1 MADYASEQTLQELL
15 QQAQQMNASL
25 AKLSSVLGK
34 PAGGTAGKSGSA
46 TKAAEEAQK
55 NLNAQTSKLA
65 PSVGAVTK
73 SMNTLSAVVN
83 FVGGVFTKLSGF
95 LSGLVNIA
103 SNITG
108 ILGEFAAITT
118 SGNMKLSDMVQV
130 MGDLANQIPIVG
142 GLFSTM
148 ASVMKFVIMRQ
159 EETLEMFRKMSSVG
173 AGIGENLETLR
184 VGARSTGLT
193 MDEYAEAIQKYSK
206 ELTLSS
212 GDVETGR
219 KTFQRN
225 MTAIMGPGSEVS
237 KSLFGLGYTAKDSAD
252 LLGLFMATQ
261 GSMNKKE
268 LEDSRY
274 VAQGTKQL
282 AEQMTY
288 LSEVTG
294 KRRDQLEKEI
304 KEAAEEASWKN
315 YVASLNPEAA
325 ARANAAV
332 AEGLARAGKDGAD
345 AVKIAIRTGIET
357 PVNDAGKKLFVTT
370 QGASTAWIGALA
382 KGARDTS
389 IPLERWNKS
398 VSEATWE
405 MGQRAGE
412 MNQSVGGVNAVLD
425 AQGKGFLNANALNIS
440 TQLKQYKDREE
451 FITKDGELRKKVTE
465 AGKSNAAA
473 LAEQQQNLRR
483 FGNVIDEIIGTFT
496 GPLIKPI
503 LALTESFQAVAIKA
517 AEWIQPKMQEFSDWL
532 EPWTNQFAE
541 LAKEGT
547 WEEFKNTMQEFWT
560 DIKAKASPLIR
571 DVWESVKPV
580 LFDAIKN
587 LFNFLWDALKSA
599 VLPQWMRS
607 DTESEKAEAAA
618 EERKKKEAELER
630 AKRDL
635 ANAEQAKERI
645 KKTGGFEWQ
654 ANLAESAAEKQRKK
668 IAQLEEEL
676 KPAAKPATGKAAE
689 PAPAVDE
696 ATNVRNWAWSL
707 LTGQAEEGSVPA
719 SIKDQVD
726 TMRKDPD
733 LEKQAADYRAEIK
746 RQADEKARQEKEAAE
761 TAREAQKKKPE
772 LGTQPVLTPAGE
784 ARVSQTS
791 SNDIVSILNT
801 QLAQLIKVNRDTA
814 EATVK
819 VANLIAS
826 SDNLFRRA

>member
-1 MADYASEQTLQELL
+1 MANPASEQTLQELL
-15 QQAQQMNASL
+15 ETAKSMSASL
-25 AKLSSVLGK
+25 DRLSSVLGK
-34 PAGGTAGKSGSA
+34 PTSGAAGKSDST

-55 NLNAQTSKLA
+55 NLTAQTSKLA
-65 PSVGAVTK
+65 PAVGSATK
-73 SMNTLSAVVN
+73 AMNTFSAVVD

-103 SNITG
+103 SNVTG
-108 ILGEFAAITT
+108 ILGEFAAAAT
-118 SGNMKLSDMVQV
+118 SGKMQLSDMVQV

-142 GLFSTM
+142 GLFSSM
-148 ASVMKFVIMRQ
+148 AGLMKFVIVRQ
-159 EETLEMFRKMSSVG
+159 EETLTMFRNMAKVG
-173 AGIGENLETLR
+173 AGIGESLETLR

-193 MDEYAEAIQKYSK
+193 MDEYAEAIQNHSK
-206 ELTLSS
+206 ELTLSG
-212 GDVETGR
+212 GDVERGR
-219 KTFQRN
+219 KLFEKN
-225 MTAIMGPGSEVS
+225 MGAIMGPGSTVS
-237 KSLFGLGYTAKDSAD
+237 KSLFGLGYTAAQSAD
-252 LLGLFMATQ
+252 LLGLYMATQ
-261 GSMNKKE
+261 GTMNKKE
-268 LEDSRY
+268 LDDSRY

-294 KRRDQLEKEI
+294 KRREDLEKEI

-315 YVASLNPEAA
+315 YVASLDPEAA

-370 QGASTAWIGALA
+370 QGASTAWVGALA
-382 KGARDTS
+382 KGARDTT
-389 IPLERWNKS
+389 IPLEKWNKS

-412 MNQSVGGVNAVLD
+412 MNQSVGGVNAILD

-451 FITKDGELRKKVTE
+451 FIAKDGELRKKVTE
-465 AGKSNAAA
+465 AGKSDAAA

-483 FGNVIDEIIGTFT
+483 FGNIIDNIISTLT
-496 GPLIKPI
+496 GPLLGPI
-503 LALTESFQAVAIKA
+503 LKLTESFQGLATTFAK
-517 AEWIQPKMQEFSDWL
+517 QL
-532 EPWTNQFAE
+532 EPYFKDFGIFMGKWVDKFTSI
-541 LAKEGT
+541 KS
-547 WEEFKNTMQEFWT
+547 WEEFKTVMFAFWE
-560 DIKAKASPLIR
+560 DIKLKAGPLVR
-571 DVWESVKPV
+571 DVWESTKPV
-580 LFDAIKN
+580 LFEAIKN
-587 LFNFLWDALKSA
+587 LFSFLWDALKAS
-599 VLPQWMRS
+599 VIPQWMRS
-607 DTESEKAEAAA
+607 DTEAEKAEEAA
-618 EERKKKEAELER
+618 EERRKKEAELER

-676 KPAAKPATGKAAE
+676 KPAAKPATGAASE

-733 LEKQAADYRAEIK
+733 LAKQAADYRAEIK
-746 RQADEKARQEKEAAE
+746 RQAEEKARQEKEAA
-761 TAREAQKKKPE
+761 AAAAAKSSQQKKPE

-784 ARVSQTS
+784 SRSSQTT
-791 SNDIVSILNT
+791 SNDAATILNK
-801 QLAQLIKVNRDTA
+801 QLAQLITINRDTA
-814 EATVK
+814 EAAQRT
-819 VANLIAS
+819 ANLIAS
-826 SDNLFRRA
+826 NGNLFRRS

>member
-1 MADYASEQTLQELL
+1 MANPASEQTLQELL
-15 QQAQQMNASL
+15 ETAKSMSASL
-25 AKLSSVLGK
+25 DRLSSVLGK
-34 PAGGTAGKSGSA
+34 PTSGTTGKSDST

-65 PSVGAVTK
+65 PAVGSATK
-73 SMNTLSAVVN
+73 AMNTFSAVVD

-103 SNITG
+103 SNVTG
-108 ILGEFAAITT
+108 ILGEFAAAAT
-118 SGNMKLSDMVQV
+118 SGKMQLSDMVQV

-142 GLFSTM
+142 GLFSSM
-148 ASVMKFVIMRQ
+148 AGLMKFVIVRQ
-159 EETLEMFRKMSSVG
+159 EETLTMFRNMAKVG
-173 AGIGENLETLR
+173 AGIGESLETLR

-193 MDEYAEAIQKYSK
+193 MDEYAEAIQNHSK

-212 GDVETGR
+212 GDVEKGR
-219 KTFQRN
+219 KLFEKN
-225 MTAIMGPGSEVS
+225 MGAIMGPGSTVS
-237 KSLFGLGYTAKDSAD
+237 KSLFGLGYTAAQSAD
-252 LLGLFMATQ
+252 LLGLYMATQ
-261 GSMNKKE
+261 GTMNKKE
-268 LEDSRY
+268 LDDSRY

-294 KRRDQLEKEI
+294 KRREDLEKEI

-315 YVASLNPEAA
+315 YVASLDPEAA

-345 AVKIAIRTGIET
+345 AVKIAIRTGIES
-357 PVNDAGKKLFVTT
+357 PVNEAGKKLFVTT
-370 QGASTAWIGALA
+370 QGASTAWVGALA
-382 KGARDTS
+382 KGARDTT
-389 IPLERWNKS
+389 IPLEKWNKS

-412 MNQSVGGVNAVLD
+412 MNQSVGGVNAILD

-451 FITKDGELRKKVTE
+451 FIAKDGELRKKVTE
-465 AGKSNAAA
+465 AGKSDAAA

-483 FGNVIDEIIGTFT
+483 FGNIIDNIISTLT
-496 GPLIKPI
+496 GPLLGPI
-503 LALTESFQAVAIKA
+503 LKLTESFQGLATTFAK
-517 AEWIQPKMQEFSDWL
+517 QL
-532 EPWTNQFAE
+532 EPYF
-541 LAKEGT
+541 KEFGSFMGKWVDKFT
-547 WEEFKNTMQEFWT
+547 SIKSWEEFKTVMFAFWQDVKKET
-560 DIKAKASPLIR
+560 GPLIR
-571 DVWESVKPV
+571 DVWESVRPV

-599 VLPQWMRS
+599 VLPQWMRD

-630 AKRDL
+630 AKKDL

-676 KPAAKPATGKAAE
+676 KPAAKPATGAASE

-733 LEKQAADYRAEIK
+733 LAKQASDYREEIR
-746 RQADEKARQEKEAAE
+746 RQAEEKARQEKEAA
-761 TAREAQKKKPE
+761 AAAAKASQQKKPE

-784 ARVSQTS
+784 ARSSQTS
-791 SNDIVSILNT
+791 SNDAVTILNK
-801 QLAQLIKVNRDTA
+801 QLAQLISINRDTA
-814 EATVK
+814 EATQRT
-819 VANLIAS
+819 ANLIS
-826 SDNLFRRA
+826 SNGNLLRRS

>member
-1 MADYASEQTLQELL
+1 MANPASEQTLQELL
-15 QQAQQMNASL
+15 ETAKSMSASL
-25 AKLSSVLGK
+25 DRLSSVLGK
-34 PAGGTAGKSGSA
+34 PTSGAAGKSDST

-55 NLNAQTSKLA
+55 NLTAQTSKLA
-65 PSVGAVTK
+65 PAVGSATK
-73 SMNTLSAVVN
+73 AMNTFSAVVD

-103 SNITG
+103 SNVTG
-108 ILGEFAAITT
+108 ILGEFAAAAT
-118 SGNMKLSDMVQV
+118 SGKMQLSDMVQV

-142 GLFSTM
+142 GLFSSM
-148 ASVMKFVIMRQ
+148 AGLMKFVIVRQ
-159 EETLEMFRKMSSVG
+159 EETLTMFRNMAKVG
-173 AGIGENLETLR
+173 AGIGESLETLR

-193 MDEYAEAIQKYSK
+193 MDDYAEAIQNHSK
-206 ELTLSS
+206 ELTLSG
-212 GDVETGR
+212 GDVERGR
-219 KTFQRN
+219 KLFEKN
-225 MTAIMGPGSEVS
+225 MGAIMGPGSTVS
-237 KSLFGLGYTAKDSAD
+237 KSLFGLGYTAAQSAD
-252 LLGLFMATQ
+252 LLGLYMATQ
-261 GSMNKKE
+261 GTMNKKE
-268 LEDSRY
+268 LDDSRY

-294 KRRDQLEKEI
+294 KRREDLEKEI

-315 YVASLNPEAA
+315 YVASLDPEAA

-370 QGASTAWIGALA
+370 QGASTAWVGALA
-382 KGARDTS
+382 KGARDTT
-389 IPLERWNKS
+389 IPLEKWNKS

-412 MNQSVGGVNAVLD
+412 MNQSVGGVNAILD

-451 FITKDGELRKKVTE
+451 FIAKDGELRKKVTE
-465 AGKSNAAA
+465 AGKSDAAA

-483 FGNVIDEIIGTFT
+483 FGNIIDNIISTLT
-496 GPLIKPI
+496 GPLLGPI
-503 LALTESFQAVAIKA
+503 LKLTESFQGLATTFAK
-517 AEWIQPKMQEFSDWL
+517 QL
-532 EPWTNQFAE
+532 EPYFKDFGIFMGKWVDKFTSI
-541 LAKEGT
+541 KS
-547 WEEFKNTMQEFWT
+547 WEEFKTVMFAFWE
-560 DIKAKASPLIR
+560 DIKLKAGPLVR
-571 DVWESVKPV
+571 DVWESTKPV
-580 LFDAIKN
+580 LFEAIKN
-587 LFNFLWDALKSA
+587 LFSFLWDALKAS
-599 VLPQWMRS
+599 VIPQWMRS
-607 DTESEKAEAAA
+607 DTEAEKAEEAA
-618 EERKKKEAELER
+618 EERRKKEAELER

-676 KPAAKPATGKAAE
+676 KPAAKPATGAASE

-733 LEKQAADYRAEIK
+733 LAKQAADYRAEIK
-746 RQADEKARQEKEAAE
+746 RQAEEKARQEKEAA
-761 TAREAQKKKPE
+761 AAAAAKSSQQKKPE

-784 ARVSQTS
+784 ARSSQTT
-791 SNDIVSILNT
+791 SNDAATILNK
-801 QLAQLIKVNRDTA
+801 QLAQLITINRDTA
-814 EATVK
+814 EAAQRT
-819 VANLIAS
+819 ANLIAS
-826 SDNLFRRA
+826 NGNLFRRS